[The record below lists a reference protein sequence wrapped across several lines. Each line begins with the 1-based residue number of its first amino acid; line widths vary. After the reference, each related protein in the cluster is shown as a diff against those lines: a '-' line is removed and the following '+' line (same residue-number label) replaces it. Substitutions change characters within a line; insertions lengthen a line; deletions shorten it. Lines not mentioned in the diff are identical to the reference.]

1 MDLLT
6 SIEISASGME
16 AQGRRLRVIAENIAN
31 KDSLADRPGL
41 DPYRRQT
48 VSFRS
53 VLDEASGANRV
64 EVDRILPDRSPFE
77 LKFDP
82 QNPAADENGYVR
94 LPNVNMLVEMMD
106 MREAQRSYE
115 ANMNVVEA
123 AKGMLRR
130 TIDMLRA
137 G

>member
-1 MDLLT
+1 MDLMT
-6 SIEISASGME
+6 SMEISASGMQ

-31 KDSLADRPGL
+31 KDSMADQPGL

-48 VSFRS
+48 VTFRS

-82 QNPAADENGYVR
+82 QHPAADEDGYVR
-94 LPNVNMLVEMMD
+94 MPNVNMLVEMMD
-106 MREAQRSYE
+106 MREAQRSYD

-130 TIDMLRA
+130 TIDMLR
-137 G
+137 GG